1 MVKEVCLLKYERNC
15 YLWSV
20 KRKSILHTFVGIE
33 SAPDESSRGEY
44 CTIQKTAQ
52 LKTSQAIPL
61 PVNIISMPCS
71 DQPSYSQEQSIKR
84 VALEDLRCVHIK
96 ENINSSLSTIG
107 AALKIRAVP
116 GWKTC
121 KGILSFKEYFCAIKP
136 RNLKTIRRSSM
147 HFWNHRFGHRRS
159 PMNFCKIIPKQGY

>member
-1 MVKEVCLLKYERNC
+1 MVKNTNKSLFKAVFLLKYERHC

-20 KRKSILHTFVGIE
+20 KWKSILHTFVGIE

-44 CTIQKTAQ
+44 CTIQKIAQ

-84 VALEDLRCVHIK
+84 VALEDLRCVHIE
-96 ENINSSLSTIG
+96 ENINSSLTTIEV
-107 AALKIRAVP
+107 ALKIRAVP

-121 KGILSFKEYFCAIKP
+121 KGILSFKEFFCAINP
-136 RNLKTIRRSSM
+136 RNLKTITRSSM
-147 HFWNHRFGHRRS
+147 HFWNLPHLPPF
-159 PMNFCKIIPKQGY
+159 